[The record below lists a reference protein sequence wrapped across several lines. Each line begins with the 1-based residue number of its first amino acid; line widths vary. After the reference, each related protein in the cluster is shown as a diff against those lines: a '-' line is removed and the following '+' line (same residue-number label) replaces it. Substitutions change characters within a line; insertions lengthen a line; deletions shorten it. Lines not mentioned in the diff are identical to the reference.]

1 VTPKSSAA
9 PRRTPARATAGRGKG
24 ARRIAAPVVV
34 PHAAAVLP
42 ALSPEWRAFV
52 GRWLEAGGCT
62 RRDAARGDWEIELS
76 PALRRRWRRQRVRL
90 VFDPQRATLPRG
102 AWFTAPGSGAGRRIL
117 EAALEAPVISRRTAL
132 AKVPGAPD
140 DGLASVCR
148 VRGLSWG
155 APRLGPVHYQR
166 RMGFH
171 GVVTRWG
178 GLPLQEYWAIL
189 IGPDGRC
196 LESVLGLT
204 LPELRPRE
212 GLYQINDVL
221 SAEERERWMG
231 WARDAIDGLVAER
244 EHEWERKITRLRDD
258 ELDRLGAFF
267 SARIE
272 EEEERLRRRAS
283 HPDDSDLSHGDA
295 MSLKL
300 EWERRAAEVRQ
311 RWAIRTEI
319 RLWGLVEW
327 SWPVAELE
335 QEVRAGAMH
344 VKLTSQVDVA
354 RGVPALPACPHCSA
368 PAEMLVRSRGTVT
381 CARCA

>member
-1 VTPKSSAA
+1 VTPKSPAA
-9 PRRTPARATAGRGKG
+9 PRRAETRRRGAHAGGKRG
-24 ARRIAAPVVV
+24 AVAIQPTN
-34 PHAAAVLP
+34 AAAVLP

-52 GRWLEAGGCT
+52 GRWLEASGCT

-117 EAALEAPVISRRTAL
+117 EAALETPVISRRTAL
-132 AKVPGAPD
+132 AQVPGAPD
-140 DGLASVCR
+140 DGLASVCK

-155 APRLGPVHYQR
+155 PPRLGPVHYQR

-178 GLPLQEYWAIL
+178 GLPLQEYWSIL

-212 GLYQINDVL
+212 GLYQINDSL

-231 WARDAIDGLVAER
+231 WARAAIDGLVAER

-283 HPDDSDLSHGDA
+283 HPEDSDLSHGDA
-295 MSLKL
+295 TSLKL

-335 QEVRAGAMH
+335 QEVRAGAVH

-354 RGVPALPACPHCSA
+354 RGMPALPGCPNCGT
-368 PAEMLVRSRGTVT
+368 PAEMLVRSHGMVT